1 MANWDPITVAEVLSK
16 ISDNIF
22 VLPVIQ
28 RRLVWNEDKMELL
41 FDTLLKGN
49 SFGGIMV
56 IEEEK
61 ETKPLFAFRYF
72 SKDGSLIDSINLE
85 RLNQNQYFVIDGQQR
100 LQSFYMGIMGS
111 FNGKILYFDLFSDYN
126 NLEFDFD
133 FENDAARL
141 PKLNSDRLDQGLKE
155 HKWYPVNQL
164 FKLLKDANDEDYIAD
179 KIVKAEGVTDDEIKK
194 LHITKNVRT
203 FFKNI
208 FYGKHIGI
216 AKVTMN
222 KNLEEVSNR
231 QRIVELFRRLNDG
244 GTKLSAYDLVASILK
259 GFEWKME
266 KFLDDTL
273 KDYQDIGMTQDNLI
287 KLIFILRDNH
297 AKEMSDIEAEDAKFA
312 VDKKDRICE
321 TLKTLKKFLIAAKL
335 YEYYKSDNRSFI
347 PLYFIAYHIF
357 HRETSTENLHKLFDS
372 YDTANSDYKKL
383 YQWIYLSLLNGLF
396 GRGKGWIPYKTGI
409 RKLLNV
415 IKGYKNKEFPITR
428 VLDTYKNHPLI
439 FFDKIDESNLNLLDM
454 PFLFYVLYDRDTI
467 IRFQDIDHI
476 QPINKLRD
484 NFSTIL
490 INRVE
495 NYQLLDVGT
504 NRGTKR
510 EKSLQEWLTKEVE
523 NKELYLSRHLIPRDE
538 EVWEVE
544 NYELFLKERRALILQ
559 KLNSVLNI

>member
-1 MANWDPITVAEVLSK
+1 MANWEPITVAEVLSK
-16 ISDNIF
+16 ISDNVY

-72 SKDGSLIDSINLE
+72 TKDGSLIDSINLE
-85 RLNQNQYFVIDGQQR
+85 KLNQNHYFVIDGQQR

-111 FNGKILYFDLFSDYN
+111 INGKILFFDLFSDYN
-126 NLEFDFD
+126 NLEFDFE
-133 FENDAARL
+133 FESDASRL
-141 PKLNSDRLDQGLKE
+141 PKINSDKVDQKLKE

-179 KIVKAEGVTDDEIKK
+179 RIIKSEGLADDELKE
-194 LHITKNVRT
+194 LHVTKNVRT
-203 FFKNI
+203 FFKNV

-216 AKVTMN
+216 AKVTTN
-222 KNLEEVSNR
+222 KNLDEVSNR

-244 GTKLSAYDLVASILK
+244 GTRLSAYDLVASILK

-297 AKEMSDIEAEDAKFA
+297 AKEMSDIEAADATFA
-312 VDKKDRICE
+312 VNNKERICE
-321 TLKTLKKFLIAAKL
+321 TLKALKNFLVAAKL
-335 YEYYKSDNRSFI
+335 YEYYKSENRSFI
-347 PLYFIAYHIF
+347 PLYFVAYHIF
-357 HRETSTENLHKLFDS
+357 HKDTSTDNLHKLFDS
-372 YDTANSDYKKL
+372 YDTANNDYKKL

-415 IKGYKNKEFPITR
+415 IKSCKNKEFPNENIFT
-428 VLDTYKNHPLI
+428 TYKNHPLV
-439 FFDKIDESNLNLLDM
+439 FFDKFDENNLNLLDM
-454 PFLFYVLYDRDTI
+454 PFVFYVLYDRDAV
-467 IRFQDIDHI
+467 IRLQDIDHI
-476 QPINKLRD
+476 QPTNKLR
-484 NFSTIL
+484 NKYASEL
-490 INRVE
+490 INRIE

-504 NRGTKR
+504 NRGIKR
-510 EKSLQEWLTKEVE
+510 EKSLNEWLATEVE
-523 NKELYLSRHLIPRDE
+523 NRELYLSRHLIPRDE
-538 EVWEVE
+538 EVWEIE
-544 NYELFLKERRALILQ
+544 KYELFLKERRDIILQ
-559 KLNSVLNI
+559 KINSVLNI

>member
-1 MANWDPITVAEVLSK
+1 MANWEPITVAEVLSK
-16 ISDNIF
+16 ISDNVY

-72 SKDGSLIDSINLE
+72 TKDGSLVDSINLE
-85 RLNQNQYFVIDGQQR
+85 KLNQNHYFVIDGQQR

-111 FNGKILYFDLFSDYN
+111 INGKILFFDLFSDYN
-126 NLEFDFD
+126 NLEFDFE
-133 FENDAARL
+133 FESDASRL
-141 PKLNSDRLDQGLKE
+141 PKINLDRVDQTLKE

-179 KIVKAEGVTDDEIKK
+179 TIVKSESIADDEIKK
-194 LHITKNVRT
+194 LHVTKNVRT

-216 AKVTMN
+216 AKVAIN
-222 KNLEEVSNR
+222 KNLDEVSNR

-244 GTKLSAYDLVASILK
+244 GTRLSAYDLVASILK

-297 AKEMSDIEAEDAKFA
+297 AKEMSDIEADDATFA
-312 VDKKDRICE
+312 VNKKDRICE
-321 TLKTLKKFLIAAKL
+321 TLKALKNFLVAAKL
-335 YEYYKSDNRSFI
+335 YEYYKSENRSFI
-347 PLYFIAYHIF
+347 PLYFVAYHIF
-357 HRETSTENLHKLFDS
+357 HRDASTDNLHKLFDS
-372 YDTANSDYKKL
+372 YDTSHNEYKKL

-415 IKGYKNKEFPITR
+415 IKGCKNKEFPFEQILT
-428 VLDTYKNHPLI
+428 TYKNHPLV
-439 FFDKIDESNLNLLDM
+439 FFDKIDENNLNLLDM
-454 PFLFYVLYDRDTI
+454 PFLFYVLYDREAV
-467 IRFQDIDHI
+467 IRLQDIDHI
-476 QPINKLRD
+476 HPTNKLRN
-484 NFSTIL
+484 NFSSEL
-490 INRVE
+490 INRIE

-504 NRGTKR
+504 NRGIKR
-510 EKSLQEWLTKEVE
+510 EKTLKDWLTTEVE

-538 EVWEVE
+538 EVWVIEK
-544 NYELFLKERRALILQ
+544 YESFLKERRDMILQ